1 MAELLEGIRVLDL
14 SDWVAGSYAGRLL
27 ADYGADVIKVERP
40 GGSATRREGPYAGD
54 DPNIEKSA
62 LFLHLNAN
70 KRSITLD
77 FMTERGAEI
86 ARDLAAKSDIVIED
100 YAPGVLAEHGLD
112 YTTLSAGRDDLVM
125 ASITPFGQ
133 TGPWRDYRGSEIT
146 LQAMG
151 GPMHSNG
158 TQEREPI
165 KSGGYVA
172 HYHAGISAALGSM
185 LARYRVESSGAGD
198 HIDLAVYETQA
209 GFRDRRTP
217 STMAAAYTGFSSK
230 RQGGGQAI
238 ARGVRIAS
246 DGYVNLLGHSPRYWP
261 AFLKL
266 IGRDDLND
274 REESKLPAPQMP
286 QEFIDEVEASYQI
299 YLIERT
305 KQQVVIE
312 TQAIGVLGGAIY
324 TTEDLLTDPQYR
336 GRGVWDEIDHPVA
349 GKAEYAGR
357 QLILS
362 ESPREPV
369 HHAPL
374 LGEGNEAIY
383 ENDLGLS
390 HTEVEQL
397 QTEGVI

>member
-1 MAELLEGIRVLDL
+1 MAELLEGIRVLDF

-40 GGSATRREGPYAGD
+40 CGGAIRREGPYAGD

-70 KRSITLD
+70 KRGITLD
-77 FMTERGAEI
+77 FMTERGAAI
-86 ARDLAAKSDIVIED
+86 ARDLASRSDIIIED
-100 YAPGVLAEHGLD
+100 YAPGVLAEHDLD
-112 YTTLSAGRDDLVM
+112 WATLSEGRDDLVM
-125 ASITPFGQ
+125 ASITAFGQ
-133 TGPWRDYRGSEIT
+133 TGPWLDYRGSEIT

-151 GPMHSNG
+151 GPMISNG
-158 TQEREPI
+158 TQKREPL

-172 HYHAGISAALGSM
+172 HYHAGISAALGAM
-185 LARYRVESSGAGD
+185 LARYRVESGGAGD
-198 HIDLAVYETQA
+198 HIDLAIYETQA

-230 RQGGGQAI
+230 RQGGSQSVAQ
-238 ARGVRIAS
+238 GVRLTS
-246 DGYVNLLGHSPRYWP
+246 DGYVNLLGHSPRYWA

-274 REESKLPAPQMP
+274 RPESKLPAPQMP
-286 QEFIDEVEASYQI
+286 QDFIDEVEVSYQI
-299 YLIERT
+299 YLIDRT

-336 GRGVWDEIDHPVA
+336 GRGVWDAIDHPIS

-362 ESPREPV
+362 ETPRVPV
-369 HHAPL
+369 HPAPL

-383 ENDLGLS
+383 ENELGLP
-390 HTEVEQL
+390 HAEVEQL
-397 QTEGVI
+397 HAEGVI

>member
-70 KRSITLD
+70 KRSITLN
-77 FMTERGAEI
+77 FMTERGAAI

-112 YTTLSAGRDDLVM
+112 YATLSEGRDDLVM
-125 ASITPFGQ
+125 ASITAFGQ

-172 HYHAGISAALGSM
+172 HYHAGISAAFGSM
-185 LARYRVESSGAGD
+185 LARYRVESGGAGD
-198 HIDLAVYETQA
+198 HIDLAIYETQA

-230 RQGGGQAI
+230 RQGGGQSV
-238 ARGVRIAS
+238 ARGVRFTS

-274 REESKLPAPQMP
+274 RAESKLPAPQMP
-286 QEFIDEVEASYQI
+286 QDFIDEVEASYQI

-336 GRGVWDEIDHPVA
+336 GRGVWDEIEHPIA
-349 GKAEYAGR
+349 GTAEYAGR

-362 ESPREPV
+362 ETPREPV
-369 HHAPL
+369 HPAPL

>member
-1 MAELLEGIRVLDL
+1 MTGLLEGICVLDL
-14 SDWVAGSYAGRLL
+14 GDWVASSYASRLL

-54 DPNIEKSA
+54 DSNIEKSA

-86 ARDLAAKSDIVIED
+86 ARDLASKSDIIIED

-112 YTTLSAGRDDLVM
+112 WARLSEGRDDLVM
-125 ASITPFGQ
+125 ASITAFGQ

-172 HYHAGISAALGSM
+172 HYHAGISAALGAM
-185 LARYRVESSGAGD
+185 LARYRIESGGAGD
-198 HIDLAVYETQA
+198 HIDLAIYETQA

-217 STMAAAYTGFSSK
+217 STMAAAYTGYSSR
-230 RQGGGQAI
+230 RQGGGQSV

-266 IGRDDLND
+266 IGRDDLNE
-274 REESKLPAPQMP
+274 RPESKLPAPQMP
-286 QEFIDEVEASYQI
+286 QDFVDEVEASYQI

-362 ESPREPV
+362 ETPREPV
-369 HHAPL
+369 APAPL
-374 LGEGNEAIY
+374 LGEANEATY
-383 ENDLGLS
+383 ETDLGLA
-390 HTEVEQL
+390 HAEVEQL
-397 QTEGVI
+397 HSEGVI

>member
-1 MAELLEGIRVLDL
+1 MPGLLEGIRVLDL
-14 SDWVAGSYAGRLL
+14 GDWVAGSYCGRLL
-27 ADYGADVIKVERP
+27 ADYGADVIKVEQP
-40 GGSATRREGPYAGD
+40 GGSTTRREGPYAGD
-54 DPNIEKSA
+54 DPNIDKSA

-70 KRSITLD
+70 KRGITLD
-77 FMTERGAEI
+77 FMTESGAAI
-86 ARDLAAKSDIVIED
+86 ARDLASRCDIVIED

-112 YTTLSAGRDDLVM
+112 WARLSEGRDDLVM
-125 ASITPFGQ
+125 VSITPFGQ
-133 TGPWRDYRGSEIT
+133 TGPWRHYRGSEIT

-158 TQEREPI
+158 SQEREPA

-172 HYHAGISAALGSM
+172 HYHAGISAAFGAM
-185 LARYRVESSGAGD
+185 LARYRIESGGAGD
-198 HIDLAVYETQA
+198 HIDLAIYETQA

-217 STMAAAYTGFSSK
+217 STLAAAYTGFASK
-230 RQGGGQAI
+230 RQGSSQSV

-261 AFLKL
+261 AFLTL

-274 REESKLPAPQMP
+274 HPQSQLPPPQMS
-286 QEFIDEVEASYQI
+286 QDFVDEIEASYQV

-305 KQQVVIE
+305 KRQAVIE

-324 TTEDLLTDPQYR
+324 TTEDLLTDPHYR

-369 HHAPL
+369 SPAPL
-374 LGEGNEAIY
+374 LGASNEAIY
-383 ENDLGLS
+383 ENDLGLPHS
-390 HTEVEQL
+390 EVERL
-397 QTEGVI
+397 QDEGVI

>member
-40 GGSATRREGPYAGD
+40 GGSATRREAPYAGD
-54 DPNIEKSA
+54 DPNIEKST

-70 KRSITLD
+70 KRGITLD
-77 FMTERGAEI
+77 FMTERGAAI

-112 YTTLSAGRDDLVM
+112 YATLSEGRDDLVM
-125 ASITPFGQ
+125 ASITAFGQ

-172 HYHAGISAALGSM
+172 HYHAGISAALGAM
-185 LARYRVESSGAGD
+185 LARYRVESGGAGD

-217 STMAAAYTGFSSK
+217 STMAAAYTGFASK

-238 ARGVRIAS
+238 ARGVRLAS

-266 IGRDDLND
+266 IGRDDLNE
-274 REESKLPAPQMP
+274 RAESKLPAPQMP
-286 QEFIDEVEASYQI
+286 QDFIDEVEVSYQI

-324 TTEDLLTDPQYR
+324 TPEDLLTDPQYR

-362 ESPREPV
+362 ETPREPV
-369 HHAPL
+369 HPAPL

>member
-1 MAELLEGIRVLDL
+1 VAELLEGIRVLDL
-14 SDWVAGSYAGRLL
+14 SDWVAGSYCSRLL

-86 ARDLAAKSDIVIED
+86 ARDLASKSDIVIED

-112 YTTLSAGRDDLVM
+112 WATLSEGRNDLVM
-125 ASITPFGQ
+125 ASITAFGQ

-172 HYHAGISAALGSM
+172 HYHAGISAALGAM
-185 LARYRVESSGAGD
+185 LARYRIESGGAGD
-198 HIDLAVYETQA
+198 HIDLAIYETQA

-217 STMAAAYTGFSSK
+217 STMAAAYTGYSSR
-230 RQGGGQAI
+230 RQGGGQSV

-266 IGRDDLND
+266 IGRDDLNE
-274 REESKLPAPQMP
+274 RPESKLPAPQMP
-286 QEFIDEVEASYQI
+286 QDFVDEVEASYQI

-362 ESPREPV
+362 ETPREPV
-369 HHAPL
+369 APAPL
-374 LGEGNEAIY
+374 LGEANEATY
-383 ENDLGLS
+383 ETDLGLA
-390 HTEVEQL
+390 HAEVEQL
-397 QTEGVI
+397 HSEGVI

>member
-1 MAELLEGIRVLDL
+1 MAGLLEGIRVLDL
-14 SDWVAGSYAGRLL
+14 GDGVDASYASRLL

-40 GGSATRREGPYAGD
+40 GGSSTRHEGPYAGD
-54 DPNIEKSA
+54 DENIEKSA

-77 FMTERGAEI
+77 FMTEHGARI
-86 ARDLAAKSDIVIED
+86 ARDLVAKSDVVIED
-100 YAPGVLAEHGLD
+100 YAPGTLAQHGLD
-112 YTTLSAGRDDLVM
+112 YATLSEGRDDLVM
-125 ASITPFGQ
+125 VSITPFGQ
-133 TGPWRDYRGSEIT
+133 TGPWRDYRGSELT

-158 TQEREPI
+158 DQSREPI

-172 HYHAGISAALGSM
+172 HYHAGISAAYGAM
-185 LARYRVESSGAGD
+185 LARYRVESGGAGD
-198 HIDLAVYETQA
+198 HIDLAIYETQA

-217 STMAAAYTGFSSK
+217 STMAAAYTGYSSK
-230 RQGGGQAI
+230 RQGASQSV
-238 ARGVRIAS
+238 ARGVRITS
-246 DGYVNLLGHSPRYWP
+246 DGYVNLLGHSPRYWA

-274 REESKLPAPQMP
+274 RPESKLPAPQMP
-286 QEFIDEVEASYQI
+286 QDFIDEVEASYQI

-305 KQQVVIE
+305 KQQVVLE
-312 TQAIGVLGGAIY
+312 TQEIGVLGGAIY

-362 ESPREPV
+362 ESPRDPV
-369 HHAPL
+369 KPAPL
-374 LGEGNEAIY
+374 LGEGNQAIY

-390 HTEVEQL
+390 HDQVEAL
-397 QTEGVI
+397 HAEGVI